1 MAVLTAAKVQVA
13 IIDLKLWFFWTEVS
27 AKLGRRSKRR
37 GPYKLQLI
45 SDRLFLFN
53 KQWGVITECF
63 LGKAAPIGV
72 HNLPPPSNCVF
83 KLGL

>member
-13 IIDLKLWFFWTEVS
+13 IIDLKLWFFWTEDP

-45 SDRLFLFN
+45 SDHFFLFIKN
-53 KQWGVITECF
+53 KN
-63 LGKAAPIGV
+63 LGA
-72 HNLPPPSNCVF
+72 
-83 KLGL
+83 